1 MNRKTTILLAILI
14 LFSLILNVSYVYAI
28 NKKDSFFEVNKQ
40 ELYQGEIL
48 EMTLDISNID
58 YEKFEFK
65 LNSNIETNKIYA
77 DENVEIDNN
86 NNVVSINIDKT
97 NMELNKISL
106 YYEIPD
112 SLDVGT
118 KIELIAQILA
128 EVQLENEDNIEETI
142 TNNEV
147 LNTINTNNDMKN
159 TENSENIENNTEIK
173 VVAEQKV
180 EVIVV
185 EKDEEQEEQKPTD
198 NIEQGENQEDFQ
210 KPNGITNSDMPE
222 NNEISNKPSS
232 NMPNTTPSV
241 QISQVNYN
249 SQMMNL
255 SSNSL
260 QVDNTGIY
268 NGSGNNYLS
277 SLTIE
282 GVELNTEFN
291 KENGT
296 YFIEVTEK
304 TELNVSAVAESEE
317 AKVCITGEKNL
328 KSGDNKILISVTAE
342 NGNVRYYRIFVTNN

>member
-142 TNNEV
+142 TNNEF

-185 EKDEEQEEQKPTD
+185 
-198 NIEQGENQEDFQ
+198 
-210 KPNGITNSDMPE
+210 
-222 NNEISNKPSS
+222 
-232 NMPNTTPSV
+232 
-241 QISQVNYN
+241 
-249 SQMMNL
+249 
-255 SSNSL
+255 
-260 QVDNTGIY
+260 
-268 NGSGNNYLS
+268 
-277 SLTIE
+277 
-282 GVELNTEFN
+282 
-291 KENGT
+291 
-296 YFIEVTEK
+296 
-304 TELNVSAVAESEE
+304 
-317 AKVCITGEKNL
+317 
-328 KSGDNKILISVTAE
+328 
-342 NGNVRYYRIFVTNN
+342 